1 MTDRPA
7 GRTALAAVGAAAVL
21 GSALLF
27 LAPGAVGGVA
37 TVEAVARSTAF
48 SEEAARA
55 VVFGLVGL
63 GCLLWIVAAPESAD
77 DDADTTFPTVE
88 PRGED
93 GSTVGSGFDRN
104 LAAALSAAAEG
115 RDGDEI
121 RADLRAVA
129 ADAVAAA
136 EGCSR
141 RAARERVADGAWTD
155 DRVAA
160 AYLADEGA
168 LSLGRRLRS
177 RLRPRRRKRRRVERT
192 VRAIEALLADG
203 GTP

>member
-77 DDADTTFPTVE
+77 DADTTFPTVE

-93 GSTVGSGFDRN
+93 GSTAGSGFDRN

-115 RDGDEI
+115 RDGDEV